1 MSGRYLRTGVTFVA
15 VVVAALTVGMAL
27 ACGADT
33 TTYYIALGDSIAE
46 GRGATDEERLD
57 YVGLFNEFYKEDHDG
72 PERLTTYVQQDE
84 TSASVMANQVANA
97 VQVIADEET
106 DVEVVTLTIGG
117 NDFLPLVG
125 QEPCA
130 SNPIGQECQAVVAT
144 ALMAFSVN
152 YPAILSELKAALDSD
167 PGEEQLLVT
176 TYYNPYKGTG
186 SPFEL
191 PTDGIL
197 FGTDGT
203 IDCAANAT
211 DPTKAGLNDMI
222 TCFAAAA
229 GATTVDLY
237 PVITDRALTHTH
249 IATGDIHPNNDG
261 YRLIADAVIAAY
273 DAGK

>member
-1 MSGRYLRTGVTFVA
+1 MIHRYFRTGVGLA
-15 VVVAALTVGMAL
+15 VVMVAALAVGAAL
-27 ACGADT
+27 ACGPDT
-33 TTYYIALGDSIAE
+33 THYVALGDSIAE

-57 YVGLFNEFYKEDHDG
+57 YVGLFSDFYEKEHDG
-72 PERLTTYVQQDE
+72 PERLTTYEQQDE
-84 TSASVMANQVANA
+84 TSSSIMANQVADA
-97 VQVIADEET
+97 VQVIRDEET

-130 SNPIGQECQAVVAT
+130 SNPIGRECQTIVGT
-144 ALMAFSVN
+144 ALKTFSVN
-152 YPAILSELKAALDSD
+152 YAAILRDLKAALDSD

-191 PTDGIL
+191 PTDGTL

-203 IDCAANAT
+203 IDCAANAA
-211 DPTKAGLNDMI
+211 DVTKGGLNDVI
-222 TCFAAAA
+222 TCSAAAV

-237 PVITDRALTHTH
+237 SVMIDKALTHTH
-249 IATGDIHPNNDG
+249 IATGDIHPNDEG

-273 DAGK
+273 KAGK

>member
-1 MSGRYLRTGVTFVA
+1 MIRRYLSP
-15 VVVAALTVGMAL
+15 VVGIVLAIVAAGAVIG
-27 ACGADT
+27 CGPDT
-33 TTYYIALGDSIAE
+33 THYIALGDSFAE

-57 YVGLFNEFYKEDHDG
+57 YVALFNQYYADDHSG
-72 PERLTTYVQQDE
+72 PEQLTTYEQDGE
-84 TSASVMANQVANA
+84 TSSSIIANQVFKA
-97 VQVIADEET
+97 VQVIRGEET

-125 QEPCA
+125 EEPCA
-130 SNPIGQECQAVVAT
+130 SNPTGRECQTIVAI
-144 ALMAFSVN
+144 ALTTFSVN
-152 YPAILSELKAALDSD
+152 YPAILGDLKAALDAD

-191 PTDGIL
+191 PADGIL

-211 DPTKAGLNDMI
+211 DFTKAGLNDMI

-229 GATTVDLY
+229 SATTVDLY
-237 PVITDRALTHTH
+237 PVISDRALTHTH
-249 IATGDIHPNNDG
+249 IAEGTGDIHPNDSG
-261 YRLIADAVIAAY
+261 YRLIADAIIAAY
-273 DAGK
+273 EAGK

>member
-1 MSGRYLRTGVTFVA
+1 MIRRNLRTGTGLVA
-15 VVVAALTVGMAL
+15 VMVTAIAVGMAL

-33 TTYYIALGDSIAE
+33 THYIALGDSIAE

-57 YVGLFNEFYKEDHDG
+57 YVGLFNEFYEKDHDG
-72 PERLTTYVQQDE
+72 PERLTTYKQDSE
-84 TSASVMANQVANA
+84 TSSSIIANQVANA
-97 VQVIADEET
+97 VQVIGDKET

-130 SNPIGQECQAVVAT
+130 SNPTGRDCQTIVAT
-144 ALMAFSVN
+144 ALTTFSVN
-152 YPAILSELKAALDSD
+152 YPAILGDLKAALDSD

-191 PTDGIL
+191 TTDGVL

-211 DPTKAGLNDMI
+211 DFTKAGLNDMI

-237 PVITDRALTHTH
+237 LVITDKALTHTH
-249 IATGDIHPNNDG
+249 IATGDIHPNDSG

-273 DAGK
+273 KAGK